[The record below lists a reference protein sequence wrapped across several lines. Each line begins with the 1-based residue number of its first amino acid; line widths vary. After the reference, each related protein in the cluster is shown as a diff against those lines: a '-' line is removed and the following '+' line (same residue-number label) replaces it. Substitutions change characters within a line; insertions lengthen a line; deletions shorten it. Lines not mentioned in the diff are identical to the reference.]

1 MSSKKTAIIPDYIN
15 HRKRLK
21 ERFQFN
27 GLKASKDYEV
37 LELILTF
44 SIPQKD
50 VKPLAKS
57 LIKKFKTF
65 QGVLDAPIKEIKK
78 IEGIGQHSAILIK
91 LIRESSEH
99 YLKEK
104 TLKTDV
110 ISSPAALL
118 KYLKSSMASLKD
130 EHFRVLFLNSKNEI
144 IKDEIVQTGTVDET
158 PVYPRKI
165 LSKALEANAVSL
177 IFAHNH
183 PSGYPAPSHHDR
195 KLTNTLIDAAQ
206 TFSIKIHDHIIIGK
220 NGYFSF
226 KEEGLI

>member
-1 MSSKKTAIIPDYIN
+1 MRTKKDQLTPDYIE

-21 ERFQFN
+21 ERFIVN
-27 GLKASKDYEV
+27 GLNASKDYEI

-44 SIPQKD
+44 SIAQKD
-50 VKPLAKS
+50 VKPLAKE
-57 LIKKFKTF
+57 LIKKFKNF
-65 QGVLDAPIKEIKK
+65 RGVVDAPIKEIEKVN
-78 IEGIGQHSAILIK
+78 GIGQHSAILIK
-91 LIRESSEH
+91 LIKEASNH

-104 TLKTDV
+104 TLETDV

-118 KYLKSSMASLKD
+118 KYLKSTMSSLKD

-144 IKDEIVQTGTVDET
+144 IKDETVQKGTVDET

-165 LSKALEANAVSL
+165 LTKALEVNAVSL

-183 PSGYPAPSHHDR
+183 PSGYPSPSHHDR
-195 KLTNTLIDAAQ
+195 KLTNTLIEAAQ

>member
-1 MSSKKTAIIPDYIN
+1 MSLKKTPATPDYIN

-21 ERFQFN
+21 ERFDSSGLN
-27 GLKASKDYEV
+27 GSKDYEV

-50 VKPLAKS
+50 VKPLAKA

-65 QGVLDAPIKEIKK
+65 QGVLDAPVNEIEKVN
-78 IEGIGQHSAILIK
+78 GIGHHSAILIK
-91 LIRESSEH
+91 LIRESSNH
-99 YLKEK
+99 YLNQR

-110 ISSPAALL
+110 ISSPSALL
-118 KYLKSSMASLKD
+118 KYLKSSMACLKD
-130 EHFRVLFLNSKNEI
+130 EHFRVIFLNSKNEI

-165 LSKALEANAVSL
+165 LSKALESNAVSL

-195 KLTNTLIDAAQ
+195 KLTNTLIEAAQ
-206 TFSIKIHDHIIIGK
+206 TFNIKIHDHIIIGK